1 MPTNDTAV
9 IIRTD
14 ENGDYSAVYVG
25 KCMRQDTYASD
36 AKKYGEER
44 ADSMAVYIPDVNADA
59 CKGDYIVFGS
69 VPEDISEAVKAAHS
83 IRSVTRHDYGSED
96 MRHVKLGVI

>member
-9 IIRTD
+9 ILRTD

-44 ADSMAVYIPDVNADA
+44 ADSMSVYIPDVNADV

-69 VPEDISEAVKAAHS
+69 VPEDISEAVKTAHTV
-83 IRSVTRHDYGSED
+83 RSVTRHDYGSVQL
-96 MRHVKLGVI
+96 RHIKLGVV

>member
-1 MPTNDTAV
+1 MLTNDTAI

-14 ENGDYSAVYVG
+14 DNGDYSAAYSG

-44 ADSMAVYIPDVNADA
+44 ADSMAVYLPDVTADVR
-59 CKGDYIVFGS
+59 KGDYITFGA
-69 VPEDISEAVKAAHS
+69 VPEDMSEAVKTAHTV
-83 IRSVTRHDYGSED
+83 RSVTRHDYGSVQL
-96 MRHVKLGVI
+96 RHIKLGVV

>member
-1 MPTNDTAV
+1 MLTNDTAI

-69 VPEDISEAVKAAHS
+69 VPEDISEAVKSAHTV
-83 IRSVTRHDYGSED
+83 RSVTRHDYGSVQL
-96 MRHVKLGVI
+96 RHIKLGVI

>member
-44 ADSMAVYIPDVNADA
+44 ADSMSVYIPDVNADV

-69 VPEDISEAVKAAHS
+69 VPEDISEAVKTAHTV
-83 IRSVTRHDYGSED
+83 RSVTRHDYGSVQL
-96 MRHVKLGVI
+96 RHIKLGVV